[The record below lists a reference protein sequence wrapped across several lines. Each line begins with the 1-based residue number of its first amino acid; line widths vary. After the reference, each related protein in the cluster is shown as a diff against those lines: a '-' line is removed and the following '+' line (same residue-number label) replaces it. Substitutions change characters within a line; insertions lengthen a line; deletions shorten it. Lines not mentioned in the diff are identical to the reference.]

1 MMKIEKDLAA
11 TDLNKYKKDELISL
25 IEQCYKYQKFKI
37 DVAVKKID
45 SSFKESTVR
54 NYFTGVKSYLKTN
67 VKSPHLTHRACEII
81 DNLVLTCY
89 PTLQP
94 SKEDVAR
101 IYTMRKRRQRQN
113 PSPTPITP
121 VEPPKYTEQI
131 PPQYGVKLQNENT
144 IKLFSSKDACKAYI
158 DCYKEF
164 VAVNNIDLVKVDF
177 ETVEI

>member
-1 MMKIEKDLAA
+1 MMEIEKKLAA

-81 DNLVLTCY
+81 DNLVFTCQ

-94 SKEDVAR
+94 SKEDAAR
-101 IYTMRKRRQRQN
+101 IYTMRKRRQPRQN
-113 PSPTPITP
+113 PSPTP

-131 PPQYGVKLQNENT
+131 PPQYGVWDGET
-144 IKLFSSKDACKAYI
+144 IKLLSNKDVCEGYMK
-158 DCYKEF
+158 CYKDF
-164 VAVNNIDLVKVDF
+164 AVGKPLILVKVDF
-177 ETVEI
+177 EVIENDDIQ